1 MTRLRHRT
9 FVGPTVYTQGASLND
24 NREAVRVRAQS
35 FADEVGVGNVVSI
48 CEHAMTFGPFT
59 VVVWYRGEGDYGPE
73 AVQLT
78 NADIKAFLQIR
89 SFLRRQAAEVANPDP
104 PAAAAGRPARTSA
117 PSWIWLLIL
126 AAALVP
132 LLAFLNW

>member
-24 NREAVRVRAQS
+24 NREAVRARAQA
-35 FADEVGVGNVVSI
+35 FAGEVGVGNVVSV
-48 CEHAMTFGPFT
+48 CEHAMTLGPFS

-73 AVQLT
+73 AVTLT
-78 NADIKAFLQIR
+78 NADIKAFLQIGP
-89 SFLRRQAAEVANPDP
+89 SLRPRADAVATPAT
-104 PAAAAGRPARTSA
+104 PAAAEGGTARASA
-117 PSWIWLLIL
+117 PSWVWLLIL